1 MRRRLAGKFAD
12 HDNEGGSLYSASKIA
27 VASRPDF
34 NRAIRRLLWHVA
46 RTMPEFAH
54 LEPSRILVVAGEAR
68 RASHAT
74 VKPLAFGKGIRTDAL
89 GRYKPLVKIEGKKML
104 YCVTLRPLFFRSSSA
119 HERIATVLHEL
130 FHISMAFDG
139 TLDSSRRHATMG
151 KRFEAKFR
159 PLERRLW
166 RAVPPEILAPFAHDG
181 EVRVLQWLERPS
193 AWLPGEKASS
203 RRIYTE
209 AHLFTGVVRMKTRR
223 AKAVRSPPTH
233 EKSGALH

>member
-1 MRRRLAGKFAD
+1 
-12 HDNEGGSLYSASKIA
+12 
-27 VASRPDF
+27 
-34 NRAIRRLLWHVA
+34 
-46 RTMPEFAH
+46 MPEFSH

-74 VKPLAFGKGIRTDAL
+74 VKPLAFGEGLRTDAL
-89 GRYKPLVKIEGKKML
+89 GRHKPLVKVAGKRML
-104 YCVTLRPLFFRSSSA
+104 YCITLRPLFFRSSGA
-119 HERIATVLHEL
+119 RERVATVLHEL
-130 FHISMAFDG
+130 FHISTAFDG
-139 TLDSSRRHATMG
+139 TLDSTRRHSSMG
-151 KRFEAKFR
+151 KRFAVKFL

-166 RAVPPEILAPFAHDG
+166 RGLPPELLAPFAHDG
-181 EVRVLQWLERPS
+181 DVRVLQWLERPS

-209 AHLFTGVVRMKTRR
+209 AHLFIGVIRMKTRR

>member
-1 MRRRLAGKFAD
+1 
-12 HDNEGGSLYSASKIA
+12 

-34 NRAIRRLLWHVA
+34 NRAVRRLLWHVA
-46 RTMPEFAH
+46 KTMPEFAH

-74 VKPLAFGKGIRTDAL
+74 VKPLAFSRGDRVDPL
-89 GRYKPLVKIEGKKML
+89 GRKKPLVKVNGKRML
-104 YCVTLRPLFFRSSSA
+104 YCITLRPLFFRSSGA
-119 HERIATVLHEL
+119 RERVATVLHEL
-130 FHISMAFDG
+130 FHISTAFDG

-151 KRFEAKFR
+151 RGFNQKFR

-166 RAVPPEILAPFAHDG
+166 HALPSELLTPFAHDG

-193 AWLPGEKASS
+193 AWLPGERASA
-203 RRIYTE
+203 RRTYTD

-223 AKAVRSPPTH
+223 AKAVRSTPTH
-233 EKSGALH
+233 EKPGALH